1 MEDYNEVMETVETD
15 IDTDTN
21 DDDLST
27 TTQEQGDTPM
37 GAIAIVAGAVVTLT
51 GAIVFVAKNH
61 ERIGRAVR
69 SGFAAAKLA
78 FRDNGDEEV
87 TDVKVEFATDD
98 ESHESKK

>member
-15 IDTDTN
+15 FDTDTN

-27 TTQEQGDTPM
+27 TTQEQDNIPM

-51 GAIVFVAKNH
+51 GAIVFVAKNRK
-61 ERIGRAVR
+61 RIGRAVR

-78 FRDNGDEEV
+78 FGDDVDGEV
-87 TDVKVEFATDD
+87 TNVKVEYVTTD
-98 ESHESKK
+98 ESQESKK

>member
-15 IDTDTN
+15 VDTDIN

-27 TTQEQGDTPM
+27 TTQEQGDIPM

-51 GAIVFVAKNH
+51 GAIAFVAKNH
-61 ERIGRAVR
+61 KRIGRAVR
-69 SGFAAAKLA
+69 SGFAAAKMA

-87 TDVKVEFATDD
+87 TDDKVEFVTDD
-98 ESHESKK
+98 KSRESKK

>member
-15 IDTDTN
+15 VDTDIN

-27 TTQEQGDTPM
+27 TTQEQGDIPM

-61 ERIGRAVR
+61 KRIGRAVR
-69 SGFAAAKLA
+69 SGVAAAKMA
-78 FRDNGDEEV
+78 FRDDEDGEV
-87 TDVKVEFATDD
+87 TDVKVEFVTND
-98 ESHESKK
+98 ESHEPKK